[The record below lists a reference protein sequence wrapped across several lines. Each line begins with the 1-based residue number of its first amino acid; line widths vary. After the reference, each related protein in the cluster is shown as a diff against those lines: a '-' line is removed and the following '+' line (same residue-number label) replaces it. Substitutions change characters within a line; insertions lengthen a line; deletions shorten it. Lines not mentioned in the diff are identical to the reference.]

1 MAGVSQNFPRTFYNL
16 ASSWD
21 AHVGTMTS
29 EQCRNFN
36 VSRSN
41 NNNVAQL
48 LHLEFMVRGTNI
60 INELQTLWSPSSG
73 CQFYNDSF
81 WIYNMRS
88 SDTLPRSPHD
98 LGRLYRFVRVAIGK
112 WFSRSDQ
119 LFMEQHIHVAVCFFL
134 WYITKPHFF
143 FKDKVTK
150 QTTRHGIQRVWT
162 PLLLAREVRFQ
173 TPRAQKQNTL
183 GSTTNAQLPKQQKDQ
198 ENLKEAMQRI
208 TGATFEWED
217 SISLH
222 LKMSEFLSGNQLNIN
237 QVKKLQKHYN
247 DYRVVTDKII
257 KTLQKI
263 RKVEAANA
271 KITPSKPQSVQEPP
285 TPCSGCAEDQPNQ
298 QAHMGP
304 GGCLDDTP
312 DWLKNDGEANDEDV
326 PDSWEDL

>member
-1 MAGVSQNFPRTFYNL
+1 MASVSENFPRTFYNL

-21 AHVGTMTS
+21 AHVGTMTF
-29 EQCRNFN
+29 EQCSNFN
-36 VSRSN
+36 GYGSINSD
-41 NNNVAQL
+41 VAQL
-48 LHLEFMVRGTNI
+48 LHLEFIRRGPNI
-60 INELQTLWSPSSG
+60 INDLQTLWLSSSE

-88 SDTLPRSPHD
+88 SDILPRSSHD
-98 LGRLYRFVRVAIGK
+98 LARLYRFVRLAIGQ

-119 LFMEQHIHVAVCFFL
+119 LLLEQHIHVAVCFFL

-162 PLLLAREVRFQ
+162 PLLLAKEVRFQ
-173 TPRAQKQNTL
+173 TPRVQKQNTL
-183 GSTTNAQLPKQQKDQ
+183 GSSTNAQLPKQQKDQ
-198 ENLKEAMQRI
+198 QSLKEAMERI
-208 TGATFEWED
+208 TSTTFEWED

-222 LKMSEFLSGNQLNIN
+222 LKMSKFLSGNQLNIN
-237 QVKKLQKHYN
+237 QTKKLQKHYN
-247 DYRVVTDKII
+247 DYKVLTNKIN

-271 KITPSKPQSVQEPP
+271 KIASASSNTAEEHQ
-285 TPCSGCAEDQPNQ
+285 AEDTFVDDINCSDCAQNAANQ
-298 QAHMGP
+298 LA
-304 GGCLDDTP
+304 
-312 DWLKNDGEANDEDV
+312 DEDGCV